1 MSSNLQILIA
11 LLLYLAFFGWVG
23 WRRGTFQELAVFAVA
38 GPTWFLLQSQGSIF
52 VRIANLGGKFMA
64 FLRSGGLGGDPAD
77 AFQALGDAPD
87 VITAETQ
94 PFFFFMLWVLLVVL
108 VYVVTNVFLKM
119 QYRDGWAILLGMANG
134 LLLGAILLPRLL
146 APLLPG
152 IDTNAFLQQNQ
163 VTDVLVRIRGVLS
176 DGLESLWALME
187 PQSSVV
193 LLLLITMLLLLAA
206 TSLRGGKKAEEG

>member
-1 MSSNLQILIA
+1 MSSNLQILMA

-38 GPTWFLLQSQGSIF
+38 GASWFLLQSQGSIF

-64 FLRSGGLGGDPAD
+64 FLSSGGLGGDPTE
-77 AFQALGDAPD
+77 AFAALGDAPD

-94 PFFFFMLWVLLVVL
+94 PIFFFMLWVLLVVL
-108 VYVVTNVFLKM
+108 VYLLTNSFMKAE
-119 QYRDGWAILLGMANG
+119 YRDGWAVLLGMANG
-134 LLLGAILLPRLL
+134 LLFGAVLLPRLL

-152 IDTNAFLQQNQ
+152 IDANAFLQQNQ
-163 VTDVLVRIRGVLS
+163 VTDVLLRIRGVLS
-176 DGLESLWALME
+176 DGLESLWTVLE
-187 PQSSVV
+187 PQSSIV

-206 TSLRGGKKAEEG
+206 TSLRGGSKAEEG